1 MIAFA
6 PPASPGAASAVGGED
21 GFREVISAF
30 LSARAGGEGGST
42 GPDAPAG
49 GEQTPSHAGQKP
61 GAAPLVLPGSV
72 EPKQPE
78 PQVLP
83 GVVVKEAE
91 PPLLPEAEAGASKEI
106 EPQVLPGAEPVTDA
120 GLVVLSGVPMDKA
133 DQPHALPGSV
143 AGKAVAPQISPDSAL
158 DAVAP
163 PAPAEPPAPSAG
175 ETPAPAGPPT
185 AGAPRAEATPP
196 APPPPL
202 RALAERVSKP
212 LDDASSSPGSSPAQT
227 AARSASPV
235 APPVGAAGQ
244 PAKPA
249 PEALKADAASQAD
262 APSPISD
269 EARPSGG
276 SIGAAPEGSGLVRG
290 PGLSNLSHAAVEA
303 TAQIAAHILRKL
315 EGRSTRF
322 EIALRPD
329 ELGRVDVK
337 LDIDSEGR
345 LAARLAFDNPVAAA
359 DLRGRVDDL
368 RRQLEAAG
376 FQLAEDALEFAERDS
391 GSSAFDRGHDARQN
405 PGRAFA
411 AAARLNAET
420 DAAPPTQRL
429 ALSLSP
435 TGVDMKV

>member
-6 PPASPGAASAVGGED
+6 PPENPAGASTVGGEG
-21 GFREVISAF
+21 GFQEVISAF
-30 LSARAGGEGGST
+30 LSARAGAQGRPMGPNAPT
-42 GPDAPAG
+42 GDAP
-49 GEQTPSHAGQKP
+49 PPHAGRKAQTE
-61 GAAPLVLPGSV
+61 PLVLPGAV
-72 EPKQPE
+72 ETKEPE

-83 GVVVKEAE
+83 GDVVKEAE
-91 PPLLPEAEAGASKEI
+91 PLVLPEAEAGKETG
-106 EPQVLPGAEPVTDA
+106 PQVLPGAKPAADVGPVVLPGVPMVKADPPQ
-120 GLVVLSGVPMDKA
+120 VLSGP
-133 DQPHALPGSV
+133 V
-143 AGKAVAPQISPDSAL
+143 AGKTAAPQVLPDSHL

-163 PAPAEPPAPSAG
+163 PLRAEPPAPAAAG
-175 ETPAPAGPPT
+175 TPDAAARPAV
-185 AGAPRAEATPP
+185 GAPQAEGPHP

-202 RALAERVSKP
+202 RALAERTSKP
-212 LDDASSSPGSSPAQT
+212 IEDTSRATGSSPAPT
-227 AARSASPV
+227 ETKVAAPVASPSGT
-235 APPVGAAGQ
+235 AEQ
-244 PAKPA
+244 PGKPA
-249 PEALKADAASQAD
+249 PPSPPADAAPQAD
-262 APSPISD
+262 AAAPTLD

-276 SIGAAPEGSGLVRG
+276 PSNAASEGADSVRG
-290 PGLSNLSHAAVEA
+290 PGLPTLSHAAVEA
-303 TAQIAAHILRKL
+303 TAQIAAQILRKL

-359 DLRGRVDDL
+359 DLRGRVDEL

-391 GSSAFDRGHDARQN
+391 GSSAFDRGHDAQQKQ
-405 PGRAFA
+405 GRAFA

-435 TGVDMKV
+435 SGVDMKV